1 MAHDES
7 PLDALLA
14 TICFVLAIA
23 AIIGSV
29 VMVWP

>member
-1 MAHDES
+1 MAPDES

-14 TICFVLAIA
+14 TIGFLFALAL
-23 AIIGSV
+23 IIGTV

>member
-1 MAHDES
+1 MKDES
-7 PLDALLA
+7 FADALLA
-14 TICFVLAIA
+14 TVCFVLAIA